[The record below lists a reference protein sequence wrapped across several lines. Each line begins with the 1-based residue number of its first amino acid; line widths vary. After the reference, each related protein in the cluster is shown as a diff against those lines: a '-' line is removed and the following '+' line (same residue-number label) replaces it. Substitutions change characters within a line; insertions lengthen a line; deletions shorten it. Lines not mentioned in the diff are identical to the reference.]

1 MRSVT
6 VQLFDLD
13 KDIASDLTTTQARN
27 HISADTSHVL
37 FDPQS
42 YNFAAMNYQ
51 LSRYQLDQNT
61 LHSYAEMA
69 TKIRQRFECDED

>member
-1 MRSVT
+1 
-6 VQLFDLD
+6 
-13 KDIASDLTTTQARN
+13 
-27 HISADTSHVL
+27 
-37 FDPQS
+37 
-42 YNFAAMNYQ
+42 MNYQ